1 MGRLALIPLLVA
13 GLTAC
18 SKKETPSTL
27 PATPSA
33 SAASAD
39 RLLPGELAEG
49 SERMMGLPVPRDMRL
64 LRVFDD
70 SAAAA
75 GHVDLEAVANYVRKR
90 VDATSAEIGAAKT
103 LFPRAHVKGQP
114 DEKVVRIEILRQI
127 GSTELIFYD
136 ITPPVHL
143 PGLSD
148 EERWRK
154 AGIEP
159 GKPIN
164 PNAL

>member
-1 MGRLALIPLLVA
+1 MARLAIVPLIVV
-13 GLTAC
+13 GLAAC
-18 SKKETPSTL
+18 ERKESPSTL
-27 PATPSA
+27 PPTPSA
-33 SAASAD
+33 SEKAAD

-49 SERMMGLPVPRDMRL
+49 RERMMGLAVPRDMRVV
-64 LRVFDD
+64 RVFDD
-70 SAAAA
+70 SAVAS
-75 GHVDLEAVANYVRKR
+75 GRVDLESVSNYVRKR
-90 VDATSAEIGAAKT
+90 VDAASAEIGAART

-114 DEKVVRIEILRQI
+114 DEKVVRIEIVRQI
-127 GSTELIFYD
+127 GSTELLFYD

-154 AGIEP
+154 AGVIP
-159 GKPIN
+159 GKPID